1 MNIIQQFKQIS
12 VKDGHLKASYEEHN
26 PVLDDTHLI
35 TYENQAGIHPDLS
48 GSLQRLAVHVR
59 LIAGLQE
66 TQPVYVSGY
75 YRQNAGNAQLLTI
88 YARFGGE
95 NDEKRHPAD
104 LAARLYIGRDEYAA
118 TEQLLTALSRCERE
132 AIAYIIEGKTF
143 GNDTAVAIEEDD
155 LWMFAKPIAEC

>member
-59 LIAGLQE
+59 LIAGLPE
-66 TQPVYVSGY
+66 TQPVY
-75 YRQNAGNAQLLTI
+75 
-88 YARFGGE
+88 
-95 NDEKRHPAD
+95 
-104 LAARLYIGRDEYAA
+104 
-118 TEQLLTALSRCERE
+118 
-132 AIAYIIEGKTF
+132 AYIIEGKTF